1 MKRKILEPA
10 LLGLLLLGLAVFA
23 VSQMFKRSGAPVAG
37 NKSYSTDLNDLR
49 AKFNQDKGKVRLL
62 LLLSPT

>member
-10 LLGLLLLGLAVFA
+10 LLGLLILGLAIFA
-23 VSQMFKRSGAPVAG
+23 VSQLINRNRAAVAE
-37 NKSYSTDLNDLR
+37 NKSYSTDLNHLR
-49 AKFNQDKGKVRLL
+49 TKFNQDKGKVRLL

>member
-10 LLGLLLLGLAVFA
+10 LLGLLIVGLFVFA
-23 VSQMFKRSGAPVAG
+23 ISQLINRDRAPVAE
-37 NKSYSTDLNDLR
+37 NKSYLTDLNDLR
-49 AKFNQDKGKVRLL
+49 IKFNQDKGKVRLL